1 MALYNFSKIESK
13 IVDQLYFPLCGKIH
27 DEIEREKNHD
37 FEEFVP
43 EELIA
48 IYKKMELNLKPF
60 LKQIEKYY
68 FETYSLAS
76 IFLTAFSV
84 NNFDS
89 IEAYLDSISA
99 LHEKQLL
106 LTLIAVLQKED
117 DDKPF
122 TDANLEAAKPY
133 LDDELLRLKLID
145 DLEIEGDEKW
155 QLSSILRAPK
165 QALEGWR
172 QLLKSVET
180 LYLNYYADFEKE
192 IEFVGRSLMER
203 LNQTEGEALDV
214 ITGGRVTKQLIPS
227 GNIVVGFVKMF
238 SIEIRVSSRRPLVYW
253 GIEVE
258 TVFNKIKDAADNA
271 LINRIQTFKNLG
283 DKTRYEVLRCV
294 AQGMQSTKD
303 IASKLGVSS
312 ATISYHL
319 SNLTTSKLINLV
331 REDGKYISQVN
342 HDWIDECFEALK
354 KDLK

>member
-1 MALYNFSKIESK
+1 MALYTFSKVESK

-48 IYKKMELNLKPF
+48 IYKKMELELKPF

-68 FETYSLAS
+68 FETYSMAS
-76 IFLTAFSV
+76 MFLTAFSV
-84 NNFDS
+84 YNYDS
-89 IEAYLDSISA
+89 IDAYLEFIKTLD
-99 LHEKQLL
+99 EQQLL
-106 LTLIAVLQKED
+106 STFIAVIIKGD

-122 TDANLEAAKPY
+122 TDENLDAAKPY
-133 LDDELLRLKLID
+133 LEDEHLLLKLID
-145 DLEIEGDEKW
+145 TLEIEGDEKW
-155 QLSSILRAPK
+155 KLSSILRNPK
-165 QALEGWR
+165 QAIDGWC
-172 QLLKSVET
+172 QLIKSIEP
-180 LYLNYYADFEKE
+180 LYLNYYSKFEKE
-192 IEFVGRSLMER
+192 IDALGDSLIQR
-203 LNQTEGEALDV
+203 LNRSEGEALDE

-238 SIEIRVSSRRPLVYW
+238 NIEIRVSSRRPLIYW

-258 TVFNKIKDAADNA
+258 SVFNKIKDAADNA
-271 LINRIQTFKNLG
+271 LIHRIQTFKNLG

-331 REDGKYISQVN
+331 REDGKYISQIN
-342 HDWIDECFEALK
+342 HAWIDECFESLK
-354 KDLK
+354 NDLK